1 MRTPGSAD
9 ELERRRR
16 LAVARVLEGHS
27 QQEVAKF
34 LGVAKSTVSQWMKA
48 YREQGADGLAA
59 KPASGRPPKLTKRQ
73 ENSVL
78 RWFSQPA
85 TKFGFAND
93 LWTAPRVAELI
104 KRKWGVGF
112 HPRYL
117 NAWLAERRITPQKP
131 RSVPRERDEEQI
143 RHWLRYRWPRIKN
156 ALASCSRTSFS

>member
-1 MRTPGSAD
+1 
-9 ELERRRR
+9 LERRRR
-16 LAVARVLEGHS
+16 LAVARVLEGHT

-34 LGVAKSTVSQWMKA
+34 LGVAKSAVSQWMKA
-48 YREQGADGLAA
+48 FRQQGADGLAA
-59 KPASGRPPKLTKRQ
+59 RAASGRPRKLTKRQ
-73 ENSVL
+73 EGCVL

-93 LWTAPRVAELI
+93 LWTAPRVAQLI
-104 KRKWGVGF
+104 RRKWGVKF

-131 RSVPRERDEEQI
+131 RSVPRERNDEQI

-156 ALASCSRTSFS
+156 GRGSCARISFSLTKAAV